1 MLNNLPIFIAVLFGL
16 TTLVTLLLFYWVLR
30 NSRITSKKL
39 ALILIGLTDWL
50 ILQAIFTYIGIY
62 SENIHSFPP
71 KLFLFGVAPAIITII
86 ILFVTKNG
94 RAFIDSLSLDKIT
107 YLHVVR
113 IPVEICLYWLFI
125 YKAIPQLM
133 TFEGR
138 NFDILAGITAPLVA
152 YFGIV
157 KGKWSKQILLLWNFI
172 CLGLLANIV
181 ITALLSAPFPFQ
193 KLAFDQPNIAIFY
206 FPFSWL
212 PTFIVPMVLFAHL
225 VSIRKLILKKDI
237 DQ

>member
-1 MLNNLPIFIAVLFGL
+1 MLNNLPIFIAILFGL
-16 TTLVTLLLFYWVLR
+16 TTAVTLLLFYWVLS
-30 NSRITSKKL
+30 NSGITSKKL

-50 ILQAIFTYIGIY
+50 ILQAIFTYVELYSSNIKSMPPPIMLLGI
-62 SENIHSFPP
+62 
-71 KLFLFGVAPAIITII
+71 APAILTII
-86 ILFVTKNG
+86 ILFTTKKG
-94 RAFIDSLSLDKIT
+94 RAFIDSLSLAKIT
-107 YLHVVR
+107 YLHIVR

-125 YKAIPQLM
+125 YKTIPQIM

-138 NFDILAGITAPLVA
+138 NLDIISGITAPLVA

-193 KLAFDQPNIAIFY
+193 KLAFEQPNIAIFY

-212 PTFIVPMVLFAHL
+212 PTFVVPMVLFAHL
-225 VSIRKLILKKDI
+225 VSIRKLLLKE
-237 DQ
+237 QRN